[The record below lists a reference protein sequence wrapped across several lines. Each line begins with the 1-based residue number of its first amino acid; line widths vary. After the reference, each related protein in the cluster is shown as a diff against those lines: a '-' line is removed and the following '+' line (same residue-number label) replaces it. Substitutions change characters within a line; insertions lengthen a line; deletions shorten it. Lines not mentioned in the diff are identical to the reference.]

1 MHPETDVRVD
11 PTGVKLVA
19 AIRKC
24 RLVNETGKDLKKVIT
39 YLQTHLDDDMKIPE
53 LTDEQVTQSMTTLSI
68 QREKTLKRS
77 GQRIIKDQA
86 KGDKSISETCQ
97 ISRR

>member
-11 PTGVKLVA
+11 PTGATLVA

-39 YLQTHLDDDMKIPE
+39 YLQTHLDDDMKIPA
-53 LTDEQVTQSMTTLSI
+53 LTDEQVTQSMTNLSI
-68 QREKTLKRS
+68 QRKKVKKGEVKEESNIKERAEKSTR
-77 GQRIIKDQA
+77 
-86 KGDKSISETCQ
+86 ETCQ
-97 ISRR
+97 VSK